1 MFVKGASADRSHI
14 TYAFGAAVLALAMW
28 SGTAIANKVAVA
40 YMSGLTAGVLR
51 SMLAGAIAMVVALM
65 FRLPR
70 PSAGTDRFLLIV
82 SGLASFAVWPA
93 LMSVGIERT
102 TASHAA
108 IIMAMIPVFTVLI
121 AHMVERRLPQ
131 SGWWLG
137 AAAAFVATVIL
148 LMGQGSNSTSS
159 MADATVAG
167 DLIIL
172 TGCMFCALGYVAGG
186 KLSGKI
192 GSVATTF
199 WGLASALLVL
209 VPVFALVA
217 TDTTWI
223 DVPAEG
229 WMAIGWMTIL
239 SSLAGYGLWF
249 YALGIG
255 GIAKIG
261 SLQLAMPVVTIVA
274 AALVL
279 GEAITTKI
287 VFTTVVIIV
296 GTWWAHSRAG

>member
-1 MFVKGASADRSHI
+1 VFVKGASADRAQI
-14 TYAFGAAVLALAMW
+14 TYGLGAAVLALALW
-28 SGTAIANKVAVA
+28 SGTVIATKVAVA

-51 SMLAGAIAMVVALM
+51 SMLAGVVALVVALM

-70 PSAGTDRFLLIV
+70 PSAGTDRFLLIA

-93 LMSVGIERT
+93 VMSVGIERT

-121 AHMVERRLPQ
+121 THMVERRLPQ
-131 SGWWLG
+131 PGWWLG

-148 LMGQGSNSTSS
+148 VMGQGSNSTSS
-159 MADATVAG
+159 VAGATVAG

-172 TGCMFCALGYVAGG
+172 AGCMVCALGYVAGG

-192 GSVATTF
+192 GSVATTI
-199 WGLASALLVL
+199 WGLVVALFLL
-209 VPVFALVA
+209 VPVFAFVA
-217 TDTTWI
+217 ADTSWS

-249 YALGIG
+249 YALAKA

-261 SLQLAMPVVTIVA
+261 SLQLALPAVTIVA

-287 VFTTVVIIV
+287 ALTTAVIIA
-296 GTWWAHSRAG
+296 GTLWAHSRAS